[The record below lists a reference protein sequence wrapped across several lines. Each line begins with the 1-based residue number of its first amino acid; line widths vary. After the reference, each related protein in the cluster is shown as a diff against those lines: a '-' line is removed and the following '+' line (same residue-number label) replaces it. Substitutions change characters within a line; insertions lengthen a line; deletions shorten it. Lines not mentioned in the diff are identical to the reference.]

1 MGRPHGAPERPD
13 VAYALTIMDKG
24 KVLMA
29 MSGGIDSTVAAMLL
43 TEQGY
48 KLEGVTF
55 RSWDSISKAC
65 MERETGCCS
74 VDSIFEAKHVAENLG
89 FNHQILDVRELF
101 RNTVISNFIS
111 EYLNGRTPNP
121 CVVCNKI
128 IKWGALCNLADSLGC
143 QFIATGHYARI
154 GSQNGR
160 YFISKGVDTTKDQSY
175 FLWQVPHEK
184 LSRTLFPL
192 GNYTKQ
198 QVRQMAAERGYVKLS
213 QKRESQEICFVPDN
227 NYRNFLRG
235 NSPEYTAVGP
245 GNFVS
250 TDGRV
255 LGQHKG
261 FPNYTIGQR
270 KGLEI
275 ALGQPMYVSHIDAA
289 RNTVTLGT
297 RADLLSRSL
306 TASNYNFTKIDA
318 PASPIEV
325 TARVRYRSKGCQAT
339 VAIRDGKA
347 VVEFSE
353 PVESV
358 SPGQSVVFYQGDDMI
373 GGGIID

>member
-1 MGRPHGAPERPD
+1 MSKGR
-13 VAYALTIMDKG
+13 
-24 KVLMA
+24 VLMA
-29 MSGGIDSTVAAMLL
+29 MSGGIDSTVSAMLL
-43 TEQGY
+43 IEQGY
-48 KLEGVTF
+48 ELEGVTF

-74 VDSIFEAKHVAENLG
+74 VDSIFEAKHVAEKLG
-89 FNHQILDVRELF
+89 FNHQIFDVRDLF
-101 RNTVISNFIS
+101 QQTVIRNFID

-121 CVVCNKI
+121 CVVCNKT
-128 IKWGALCNLADSLGC
+128 IKWGALCDLADKLDC

-154 GSQNGR
+154 GVENGR
-160 YFISKGVDTTKDQSY
+160 YFIGKGIDTTKDQSY
-175 FLWQVPHEK
+175 FLWQVPQEK

-227 NYRNFLRG
+227 DYRNFLRN
-235 NSPEYTAVGP
+235 NSPEYSAIGP
-245 GNFVS
+245 GNFIS

-255 LGQHKG
+255 LGPHKG

-275 ALGQPMYVSHIDAA
+275 ALGQPMYVSRINPAD
-289 RNTVTLGT
+289 NTVTLGT
-297 RADLLSRSL
+297 RDDLLSQSL
-306 TASNYNFTKIDA
+306 TASDYNFTKIDA
-318 PASPIEV
+318 PRSPIEV

-339 VAIRDGKA
+339 VAVQGEKV